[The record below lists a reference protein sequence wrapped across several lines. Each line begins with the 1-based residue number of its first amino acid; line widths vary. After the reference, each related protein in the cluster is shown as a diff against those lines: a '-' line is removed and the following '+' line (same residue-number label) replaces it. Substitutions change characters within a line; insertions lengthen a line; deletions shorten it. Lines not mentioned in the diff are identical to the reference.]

1 MLTLFVAPL
10 AASAT
15 ELSFGIVPQQSASTL
30 ARAWVPLLE
39 ALGARAGVALRFETA
54 ADIPTFERRLA
65 QGEYDLAYM
74 NPYHYTV
81 FARDPGYRALARAEG
96 RLRGVLVV
104 RADSPLREV
113 GSLQGATLAFPAPA
127 AFAASVLIR
136 AELAQRGIAF
146 TPRYVASHDSV
157 YRTVSVGLYP
167 AGGGV
172 VRTLEALDPPR
183 RAELR
188 VLMTTQGYTRHAF
201 ASHPRVAPEVVARVR
216 EAMLGLA
223 ADAEGRAL
231 IETLGMPR
239 LVAAEDGDWDDVRA
253 LGIDLLDDL
262 RAEAP

>member
-1 MLTLFVAPL
+1 MVPL
-10 AASAT
+10 AASAAPPA
-15 ELSFGIVPQQSASTL
+15 ELSFGIVPQQSASKL
-30 ARAWVPLLE
+30 ARVWVPLLE
-39 ALGARAGVALRFETA
+39 AIGEQAGVRLRFQTA
-54 ADIPTFERRLA
+54 TDIPTFERRLA

-81 FARDPGYRALARAEG
+81 FARDPGYRALVHADT

-104 RADSPLREV
+104 RADSPLRDVHE
-113 GSLQGATLAFPAPA
+113 LQDATLAFPAPA

-136 AELAQRGIAF
+136 AELAQLGIAF

-172 VRTLEALDPPR
+172 VRTLEALTPAR

-188 VLMTTQGYTRHAF
+188 VVMTTQGYTPHAF
-201 ASHPRVAPEVVARVR
+201 AAHPRVEQAMRERVT

-223 ADAEGRAL
+223 ADPGGRAL
-231 IETLGMPR
+231 IDVLGIPGFVR
-239 LVAAEDGDWDDVRA
+239 ATDADWDDVRA

-262 RAEAP
+262 QRETP